1 MQQEIHCVLA
11 RMGKACFAALRICR
25 NCEKHFENHRNKL
38 LSPAVVACQ
47 ATQAARARLPIADP
61 QTPPRAASSPARTPP
76 TRRDRQMLAVAPAPH
91 DCPRHCS

>member
-11 RMGKACFAALRICR
+11 RIGKACFAALRICR

-61 QTPPRAASSPARTPP
+61 QTPARAASFQR
-76 TRRDRQMLAVAPAPH
+76 APHPRVVTDKCLPWSQRPH